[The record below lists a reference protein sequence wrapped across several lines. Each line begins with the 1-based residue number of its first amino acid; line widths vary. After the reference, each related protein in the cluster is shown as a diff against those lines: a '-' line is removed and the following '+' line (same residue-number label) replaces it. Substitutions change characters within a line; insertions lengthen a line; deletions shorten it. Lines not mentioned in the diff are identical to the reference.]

1 MNIFSLVIRAVPNH
15 LAEVKT
21 AVLAV
26 QGVEL
31 HLEHEGRLII
41 TIEDV
46 AGIRSSELLTQIQNI
61 SHIASVTLAY
71 EYCDEEMPSSNTLE
85 KEC

>member
-1 MNIFSLVIRAVPNH
+1 MNIFSLVIRAVPDH
-15 LAEVKT
+15 LAEVKV

-71 EYCDEEMPSSNTLE
+71 EYCDEEMPPLNTLE